1 MVREYAER
9 FYVPSAALSLHM
21 TEDKLAAATA
31 LAAWKQRV
39 RDAWPGVKIQ
49 EVSLRSPT
57 ELKVGEKAQVS
68 AVVQLGKLTPA
79 DVAVELYHGP
89 TSGGHELAH
98 GEIVRMTLEGTGG
111 AVAADGVYHF
121 VGEIPTKDSG
131 AHAFAARLMPWN
143 AAMTHPYETSLIRWA

>member
-1 MVREYAER
+1 M
-9 FYVPSAALSLHM
+9 M
-21 TEDKLAAATA
+21 DKELAGAKQ

-39 RDAWPGVKIQ
+39 RDAWPDVRIKDITLKSGG
-49 EVSLRSPT
+49 
-57 ELKVGEKAQVS
+57 ELKVGEAAKVE

-89 TSGGHELAH
+89 TAGGHELTH
-98 GEIVRMTLEGTGG
+98 GQIVRMKLDGTGN
-111 AVAADGVYHF
+111 DGTYRF

-143 AAMTHPYETSLIRWA
+143 DAMTHPYETSLIRWA